1 MRPVAAPQTAD
12 PSLWVP
18 CANRLALGAGWHRVR
33 PTDGWVLD
41 SLHLRDAAVRPSPVA
56 GVVPRLQVTDARGP
70 RYEIRSSVGDG
81 DFLLVLGEGFDAR
94 WRAVVDGR
102 DAGPPEPVDGYTSGW
117 LLDATRPHVVSVVFG
132 PQRSAD
138 LGLVASLGGVGLA
151 LGLVRRGT
159 PSVPP
164 LAPLAGDPAGRWWRR
179 PRDPWRGRL
188 VWLAVVAGC
197 ALVGGWWAALA
208 AVVLAVADLAGRLP
222 RPGRLLIAATCTL
235 ALVPVL
241 FLVSAAD
248 TWGSVSAAL
257 VLDHPWPHRITLIAL
272 VLLLVGLAR
281 DNQRRA
287 TGAAR
292 LGADE

>member
-1 MRPVAAPQTAD
+1 M
-12 PSLWVP
+12 
-18 CANRLALGAGWHRVR
+18 
-33 PTDGWVLD
+33 
-41 SLHLRDAAVRPSPVA
+41 
-56 GVVPRLQVTDARGP
+56 
-70 RYEIRSSVGDG
+70 
-81 DFLLVLGEGFDAR
+81 
-94 WRAVVDGR
+94 
-102 DAGPPEPVDGYTSGW
+102 
-117 LLDATRPHVVSVVFG
+117 
-132 PQRSAD
+132 
-138 LGLVASLGGVGLA
+138 
-151 LGLVRRGT
+151 
-159 PSVPP
+159 
-164 LAPLAGDPAGRWWRR
+164 
-179 PRDPWRGRL
+179 
-188 VWLAVVAGC
+188 
-197 ALVGGWWAALA
+197 
-208 AVVLAVADLAGRLP
+208 VLAVADLAGRLP